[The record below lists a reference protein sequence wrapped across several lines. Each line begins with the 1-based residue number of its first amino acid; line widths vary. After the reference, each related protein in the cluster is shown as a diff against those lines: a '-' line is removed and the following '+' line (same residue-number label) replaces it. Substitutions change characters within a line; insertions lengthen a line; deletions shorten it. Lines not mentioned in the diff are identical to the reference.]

1 MSAYSLVVKVF
12 GECSSIVC
20 LAAANLMPF
29 VMTQCHLCLQGGVKE
44 LKREAVLNLPQ
55 APIPRLSA
63 IQPADVSVAV
73 SEVGSTHPC
82 LPSPSD
88 HPATLH
94 QPTAIDDPDDFGAF
108 QASNSFPA
116 QKETAATD
124 ELPLTL
130 QPVQLQKP
138 LLHPALAS
146 TPPTAADSLHTA
158 MMMPSSSTSWTA
170 SGPQHAHPPEQL
182 QSGAGV
188 PAQVAASPAQVAA
201 SPAQVAASPAQ
212 VAASP
217 APPMPSEVVQT
228 SGDRYAAFR
237 DLSASLG
244 DVNVPVVESTATA
257 GGGEQLGVSHYTV
270 EEHKEQTAEATRMFS
285 EVCHSIHLP
294 HTVY

>member
-1 MSAYSLVVKVF
+1 MFAYSLVVKVF

-73 SEVGSTHPC
+73 SKVGSTHPS

-94 QPTAIDDPDDFGAF
+94 QPTANDDPDDFGAF
-108 QASNSFPA
+108 QASNSFPV

-158 MMMPSSSTSWTA
+158 VMMPSSSTSWTA
-170 SGPQHAHPPEQL
+170 SGPQHIHPPEQL

-188 PAQVAASPAQVAA
+188 PAQVAAT
-201 SPAQVAASPAQ
+201 
-212 VAASP
+212 P
-217 APPMPSEVVQT
+217 APPMPSEVGQT

-244 DVNVPVVESTATA
+244 DVNVPVVESTATP

-285 EVCHSIHLP
+285 EVCHSIHCHILCSDCFIANITAIP
-294 HTVY
+294 